1 MSVAHLVVDILG
13 MVLVVGLVIG
23 FTLALAWRMLA

>member
-1 MSVAHLVVDILG
+1 MSIASLVVDILG
-13 MVLVVGLVIG
+13 MVLAVGFVIG